1 MESAPDLV
9 SLALVFC
16 AAALATIVSRLSTR
30 LILPTVVVEI
40 LLGIIIGPDV
50 LDLAETDR
58 YIEFLSA
65 FGLVFLFFL
74 AGIEVIHSA
83 VPRRILARGSLGWGI
98 SIALGAAAGFAL
110 EAAGVPASGWLLAV
124 ALATT
129 ALGTLVP
136 ILSDAGVL
144 PSPLGQ
150 HTLGAAVAGEFW
162 PIVVISLFLTGAHA
176 TTASI
181 VLLLGFGLVV
191 AGAAGIAVH
200 FRPPRIISIARETVN
215 KSGQLAVRLS
225 VALLAVLVLLADK
238 LDFDFV
244 LGAFAA
250 GLIIGLVTQGETG
263 EQVLPRI
270 ATIGY
275 GLLIPVFFIATG
287 MDFDLDGLLTGAGL
301 ALAGVFLRAA
311 PRHSR
316 IVGAPLS
323 ARVERP
329 RDRGARALQRNR
341 APADRRGD
349 RGRQGAGRDRHGCGR
364 RARRRRDGV
373 RADLP
378 LAGGAPRPPRDRD
391 QLGGSD
397 EIAAVPCSISPTP
410 PRRSPACRRGR
421 RR

>member
-9 SLALVFC
+9 SLTLVFC
-16 AAALATIVSRLSTR
+16 AAAVATIVSRLSSR

-40 LLGIIIGPDV
+40 FLGILIGPEV
-50 LDLAETDR
+50 LDIAESDQ
-58 YIEFLSA
+58 YIEFLSQ

-74 AGIEVIHSA
+74 AGIEVVHSA
-83 VPRRILARGSLGWGI
+83 VPRRLLARGSVGWGI

-150 HTLGAAVAGEFW
+150 NTLGAAVAGEFW

-181 VLLLGFGLVV
+181 VLLFGFGLVV

-200 FRPPRIISIARETVN
+200 FQPPRIISIARETVN

-225 VALLAVLVLLADK
+225 VALLAVLVLLADE

-275 GLLIPVFFIATG
+275 GLLIPVFFVVTG
-287 MDFDLDGLLTGAGL
+287 MDFDLDGFLTGTGL
-301 ALAGVFLRAA
+301 ALAGIFLALLLVTRGSAA
-311 PRHSR
+311 L
-316 IVGAPLS
+316 LS
-323 ARVERP
+323 ARELGTRGTASLALFSATGLPLIVAVIEVGEERGEI
-329 RDRGARALQRNR
+329 DTHVAAALV
-341 APADRRGD
+341 
-349 RGRQGAGRDRHGCGR
+349 GAGMTSVLLYPLL
-364 RARRRRDGV
+364 A
-373 RADLP
+373 LF
-378 LAGGAPRPPRDRD
+378 LAGRP
-391 QLGGSD
+391 
-397 EIAAVPCSISPTP
+397 AAVSS
-410 PRRSPACRRGR
+410 S
-421 RR
+421 

>member
-1 MESAPDLV
+1 VVEPDLV
-9 SLALVFC
+9 SIALVAC
-16 AAALATIVSRLSTR
+16 AAAVATIVSRLSSR

-40 LLGIIIGPDV
+40 ALGILIGPDV
-50 LDLAETDR
+50 LDLAKTDP

-83 VPRRILARGSLGWGI
+83 VPRRLLTRGSLGWGV

-150 HTLGAAVAGEFW
+150 NTLGAAVAGEFW

-176 TTASI
+176 TAASI
-181 VLLLGFGLVV
+181 VLLFVFGVVV
-191 AGAAGIAVH
+191 ASAAAFAVH
-200 FRPPRIISIARETVN
+200 FQPPRLIEMARETVN

-225 VALLAVLVLLADK
+225 IALLALLVLLADK
-238 LDFDFV
+238 LNFDFV

-250 GLIIGLVTQGETG
+250 GLIIGLVTEGETG

-270 ATIGY
+270 TTIGY
-275 GLLIPVFFIATG
+275 GLLIPIFFIATG
-287 MDFDLDGLLTGAGL
+287 MDFDLDGLLTGTGL
-301 ALAGVFLRAA
+301 MLGGVFLGLLLVTRGAA
-311 PRHSR
+311 ALLAARDLGARGTVALALFSATGLPLIVAVIEVGEERGEISSDVAAAL
-316 IVGAPLS
+316 VGAGMASVLIYPLLGLLL
-323 ARVERP
+323 AR
-329 RDRGARALQRNR
+329 
-341 APADRRGD
+341 
-349 RGRQGAGRDRHGCGR
+349 
-364 RARRRRDGV
+364 
-373 RADLP
+373 
-378 LAGGAPRPPRDRD
+378 
-391 QLGGSD
+391 SD
-397 EIAAVPCSISPTP
+397 
-410 PRRSPACRRGR
+410 SPA
-421 RR
+421 

>member
-16 AAALATIVSRLSTR
+16 AAAVATIVSRLSTR

-40 LLGIIIGPDV
+40 FLGILIGPDV
-50 LDLAETDR
+50 LDIAKSDQ
-58 YIEFLSA
+58 YIEFLSQ

-83 VPRRILARGSLGWGI
+83 VPRRLLARGSVGWGI

-150 HTLGAAVAGEFW
+150 NTLGAAVAGEFW

-181 VLLLGFGLVV
+181 VLLFGFGLVV

-225 VALLAVLVLLADK
+225 VALLAVLVLLADE

-275 GLLIPVFFIATG
+275 GLLIPVFFVVTG
-287 MDFDLDGLLTGAGL
+287 MDFDLDGFLTRAGL
-301 ALAGVFLRAA
+301 ALAGIFLALLLVTRGSAA
-311 PRHSR
+311 L
-316 IVGAPLS
+316 LS
-323 ARVERP
+323 ARELGTRGTASLALFSATGLPLIVAVIEVGEERGEI
-329 RDRGARALQRNR
+329 DTHVAAALV
-341 APADRRGD
+341 
-349 RGRQGAGRDRHGCGR
+349 GAGMTSVLLYPLLALFL
-364 RARRRRDGV
+364 ARR
-373 RADLP
+373 P
-378 LAGGAPRPPRDRD
+378 APV
-391 QLGGSD
+391 S
-397 EIAAVPCSISPTP
+397 SS
-410 PRRSPACRRGR
+410 
-421 RR
+421 

>member
-1 MESAPDLV
+1 MATAPDLV
-9 SLALVFC
+9 SLTLVFC
-16 AAALATIVSRLSTR
+16 AAAVATIASRLSTR

-40 LLGIIIGPDV
+40 LLGIIIGPQV
-50 LDLAETDR
+50 LDLAETDS

-74 AGIEVIHSA
+74 AGVEVIHSG
-83 VPRRILARGSLGWGI
+83 VPRRLVARGSLGWGI

-129 ALGTLVP
+129 ALGTLMP

-150 HTLGAAVAGEFW
+150 NTLGAAVAGEFW

-191 AGAAGIAVH
+191 AGTAGIAVH
-200 FRPPRIISIARETVN
+200 FRPPRIITIARETVN

-225 VALLAVLVLLADK
+225 VALLALLVLLADK

-250 GLIIGLVTQGETG
+250 GLVIGLVTQGETG

-270 ATIGY
+270 TTIGY
-275 GLLIPVFFIATG
+275 GLLIPVFFIVTG
-287 MDFDLDGLLTGAGL
+287 MDFDLDGFLTGAGIALAALFL
-301 ALAGVFLRAA
+301 ALLLVTRGSAA
-311 PRHSR
+311 LLSVRELGARKTASLALFSATGLPLIVAVIEVGEERGEIDSDVAAAL
-316 IVGAPLS
+316 VGAGMISVLLYPLLGLL
-323 ARVERP
+323 V
-329 RDRGARALQRNR
+329 
-341 APADRRGD
+341 
-349 RGRQGAGRDRHGCGR
+349 
-364 RARRRRDGV
+364 ARRETT
-373 RADLP
+373 
-378 LAGGAPRPPRDRD
+378 
-391 QLGGSD
+391 S
-397 EIAAVPCSISPTP
+397 S
-410 PRRSPACRRGR
+410 
-421 RR
+421 

>member
-9 SLALVFC
+9 SLTLVFC
-16 AAALATIVSRLSTR
+16 AAAVATIVSRLSSR

-40 LLGIIIGPDV
+40 FLGILIGPEV
-50 LDLAETDR
+50 LDIAESDQ
-58 YIEFLSA
+58 YIEFLSQ

-74 AGIEVIHSA
+74 AGIEVVHSA
-83 VPRRILARGSLGWGI
+83 VPRRLLARGSVGWGI

-150 HTLGAAVAGEFW
+150 NTLGAAVAGEFW
-162 PIVVISLFLTGAHA
+162 PIVVISLCLTGAHA

-181 VLLLGFGLVV
+181 VRLFGCGLVV

-200 FRPPRIISIARETVN
+200 FQPPRIISIARETVN

-225 VALLAVLVLLADK
+225 VALLAVLVLLADE

-275 GLLIPVFFIATG
+275 GLLIPVFFVVTG
-287 MDFDLDGLLTGAGL
+287 MDFDLDGFLTGTGL
-301 ALAGVFLRAA
+301 ALAGIFLALLLVTRGSAA
-311 PRHSR
+311 L
-316 IVGAPLS
+316 LS
-323 ARVERP
+323 ARELGTRGTASLALFSATGLPLIVAVIEVGEERGEI
-329 RDRGARALQRNR
+329 DTHVAAALV
-341 APADRRGD
+341 
-349 RGRQGAGRDRHGCGR
+349 GAGMTSVLLYPLL
-364 RARRRRDGV
+364 A
-373 RADLP
+373 LF
-378 LAGGAPRPPRDRD
+378 LAGRP
-391 QLGGSD
+391 
-397 EIAAVPCSISPTP
+397 AAVSS
-410 PRRSPACRRGR
+410 S
-421 RR
+421 

>member
-1 MESAPDLV
+1 VAPQPDLV

-16 AAALATIVSRLSTR
+16 VAAVATIVSQVSAR

-40 LLGIIIGPDV
+40 FLGILIGPDV
-50 LDLAETDR
+50 LDIAKSDP

-74 AGIEVIHSA
+74 AGIEVIHSG
-83 VPRRILARGSLGWGI
+83 VPRRLLTRGSVGWGL
-98 SIALGAAAGFAL
+98 SIALGAAAGFGL

-129 ALGTLVP
+129 ALGTLMP

-150 HTLGAAVAGEFW
+150 NTLGAAVAGEFW

-181 VLLLGFGLVV
+181 VLLIGFGLVV
-191 AGAAGIAVH
+191 AGAAGIAIH
-200 FRPPRIISIARETVN
+200 FRPPRLITIARETVN

-225 VALLAVLVLLADK
+225 VALLAILVLLADK

-250 GLIIGLVTQGETG
+250 GLVIGLVTQGEMG

-270 ATIGY
+270 STIGY
-275 GLLIPVFFIATG
+275 GLLIPVFFVVTG
-287 MDFDLDGLLTGAGL
+287 MDFDLDGFLTGAGL
-301 ALAGVFLRAA
+301 ALAALFLALFLVTRGSAA
-311 PRHSR
+311 MLSFRELGARGTASLALFSATGLPLIVAVIEVGKERGEIDSHVAAAL
-316 IVGAPLS
+316 VGAGMTSVLVYPLLGLL
-323 ARVERP
+323 V
-329 RDRGARALQRNR
+329 
-341 APADRRGD
+341 
-349 RGRQGAGRDRHGCGR
+349 
-364 RARRRRDGV
+364 ARRRT
-373 RADLP
+373 
-378 LAGGAPRPPRDRD
+378 AP
-391 QLGGSD
+391 G
-397 EIAAVPCSISPTP
+397 
-410 PRRSPACRRGR
+410 
-421 RR
+421 

>member
-1 MESAPDLV
+1 
-9 SLALVFC
+9 
-16 AAALATIVSRLSTR
+16 
-30 LILPTVVVEI
+30 
-40 LLGIIIGPDV
+40 
-50 LDLAETDR
+50 
-58 YIEFLSA
+58 
-65 FGLVFLFFL
+65 
-74 AGIEVIHSA
+74 
-83 VPRRILARGSLGWGI
+83 
-98 SIALGAAAGFAL
+98 
-110 EAAGVPASGWLLAV
+110 V

-150 HTLGAAVAGEFW
+150 NTLGAAVAGEFW

-181 VLLLGFGLVV
+181 VLLFGFGLVV

-225 VALLAVLVLLADK
+225 VALLAVLVLLADE

-275 GLLIPVFFIATG
+275 GLLIPVFFVVTG
-287 MDFDLDGLLTGAGL
+287 MDFDLDGFLTRAGL
-301 ALAGVFLRAA
+301 ALAGIFLALLLVTRGSAA
-311 PRHSR
+311 L
-316 IVGAPLS
+316 LS
-323 ARVERP
+323 ARELGTRGTASLALFSATGLPLIVAVIEVGEERGEI
-329 RDRGARALQRNR
+329 DTHVAAALV
-341 APADRRGD
+341 
-349 RGRQGAGRDRHGCGR
+349 GAGMTSVLLYPLLALFL
-364 RARRRRDGV
+364 ARR
-373 RADLP
+373 P
-378 LAGGAPRPPRDRD
+378 APV
-391 QLGGSD
+391 S
-397 EIAAVPCSISPTP
+397 SS
-410 PRRSPACRRGR
+410 
-421 RR
+421 

>member
-1 MESAPDLV
+1 VVEPDLV
-9 SLALVFC
+9 SIALVAC
-16 AAALATIVSRLSTR
+16 AAAVATIVSRLSSR

-40 LLGIIIGPDV
+40 ALGILIGPDV
-50 LDLAETDR
+50 LDLAKTDP

-83 VPRRILARGSLGWGI
+83 VPRRLLTRGSLGWGV

-150 HTLGAAVAGEFW
+150 NTLGAAVAGEFW

-176 TTASI
+176 TAASI
-181 VLLLGFGLVV
+181 VLLFVFGVVV
-191 AGAAGIAVH
+191 ASAAAFAVH
-200 FRPPRIISIARETVN
+200 FQPPRLIEMARATVN

-225 VALLAVLVLLADK
+225 IALLALLVLLADK
-238 LDFDFV
+238 LNFDFV

-250 GLIIGLVTQGETG
+250 GLIIGLVTEGETG

-270 ATIGY
+270 TTIGY
-275 GLLIPVFFIATG
+275 GLLIPIFFIATG
-287 MDFDLDGLLTGAGL
+287 MDFDLDGLLTGTGL
-301 ALAGVFLRAA
+301 MLGGVFLGLLLVTRGAA
-311 PRHSR
+311 ALLAARDLGARGTVALALFSATGLPLIVAVIEVGEERGEISSDVAAAL
-316 IVGAPLS
+316 VGAGMASVLIYPLLGLLL
-323 ARVERP
+323 AR
-329 RDRGARALQRNR
+329 
-341 APADRRGD
+341 
-349 RGRQGAGRDRHGCGR
+349 
-364 RARRRRDGV
+364 
-373 RADLP
+373 
-378 LAGGAPRPPRDRD
+378 
-391 QLGGSD
+391 SD
-397 EIAAVPCSISPTP
+397 
-410 PRRSPACRRGR
+410 SPA
-421 RR
+421 

>member
-16 AAALATIVSRLSTR
+16 AAAVATIVSRLSTR

-40 LLGIIIGPDV
+40 FLGILIGPDV
-50 LDLAETDR
+50 LDIAESDQ
-58 YIEFLSA
+58 YIEFLSQ

-83 VPRRILARGSLGWGI
+83 VPRRLLARGSVGWGI

-150 HTLGAAVAGEFW
+150 NTLGAAVAGEFW

-181 VLLLGFGLVV
+181 VLLFGFGLVV

-225 VALLAVLVLLADK
+225 VALLAVLVLLADE

-275 GLLIPVFFIATG
+275 GLLIPVFFVVTG
-287 MDFDLDGLLTGAGL
+287 MDFDLDGFLTRAGL
-301 ALAGVFLRAA
+301 ALAGIFLALLLVTRGSAA
-311 PRHSR
+311 L
-316 IVGAPLS
+316 LS
-323 ARVERP
+323 ARELGTRGTASLALFSATGLPLIVAVIEVGEERGEI
-329 RDRGARALQRNR
+329 DTHVAAALV
-341 APADRRGD
+341 
-349 RGRQGAGRDRHGCGR
+349 GAGMTSVLLYPLLALFL
-364 RARRRRDGV
+364 ARR
-373 RADLP
+373 P
-378 LAGGAPRPPRDRD
+378 APV
-391 QLGGSD
+391 S
-397 EIAAVPCSISPTP
+397 SS
-410 PRRSPACRRGR
+410 
-421 RR
+421 

>member
-1 MESAPDLV
+1 VVEPDLV
-9 SLALVFC
+9 SIALVAC
-16 AAALATIVSRLSTR
+16 AAAVATIVSRLSSR

-40 LLGIIIGPDV
+40 ALGILIGPDV
-50 LDLAETDR
+50 LDLAKTDP
-58 YIEFLSA
+58 YLEFLSG
-65 FGLVFLFFL
+65 FGLAYLFFL

-83 VPRRILARGSLGWGI
+83 VPTRLLTRGSLGWGI

-150 HTLGAAVAGEFW
+150 NTLGAAVAGEFW

-181 VLLLGFGLVV
+181 VLLFAFGVVV
-191 AGAAGIAVH
+191 ASAAGFALH
-200 FRPPRIISIARETVN
+200 FRPPRLIEMARETVN

-225 VALLAVLVLLADK
+225 IALLALLVLFADK

-250 GLIIGLVTQGETG
+250 GLIIGLVTEGETG

-270 ATIGY
+270 TTIGY
-275 GLLIPVFFIATG
+275 GLLIPIFFIATG
-287 MDFDLDGLLTGAGL
+287 MDFDLDGLLTGTGL
-301 ALAGVFLRAA
+301 MLGGVFLGLLLVTRGAA
-311 PRHSR
+311 
-316 IVGAPLS
+316 ALLS
-323 ARVERP
+323 AR
-329 RDRGARALQRNR
+329 DLGARRTVAL
-341 APADRRGD
+341 ALFSATGLPLIVAVIEVGEERGEISSD
-349 RGRQGAGRDRHGCGR
+349 VAAALVGAGMASVLIYPLLGLLVT
-364 RARRRRDGV
+364 RASRE
-373 RADLP
+373 
-378 LAGGAPRPPRDRD
+378 
-391 QLGGSD
+391 Q
-397 EIAAVPCSISPTP
+397 AVV
-410 PRRSPACRRGR
+410 AEDA
-421 RR
+421 

>member
-9 SLALVFC
+9 SLTLVFC
-16 AAALATIVSRLSTR
+16 AAAVATIVSRLSSR

-40 LLGIIIGPDV
+40 FLGILIGPDV
-50 LDLAETDR
+50 LDIAESDQ
-58 YIEFLSA
+58 YIEFLSQ

-74 AGIEVIHSA
+74 AGIEVVHSA
-83 VPRRILARGSLGWGI
+83 VPRHLLARGSVGWGI

-150 HTLGAAVAGEFW
+150 NTLGAAVAGEFW

-181 VLLLGFGLVV
+181 VLLFGFGLVV

-225 VALLAVLVLLADK
+225 VALLAVLVLLADE

-275 GLLIPVFFIATG
+275 GLLIPVFFVVTG
-287 MDFDLDGLLTGAGL
+287 MDFDLDGFLTGAGL
-301 ALAGVFLRAA
+301 ALAGIFLALLLVTRGSAA
-311 PRHSR
+311 LLSVRELGARGTASLALFSATGLPLIVAVIEVGEERGEIDTHVAAAL
-316 IVGAPLS
+316 VGAGMMSVLLYPLL
-323 ARVERP
+323 
-329 RDRGARALQRNR
+329 ALFL
-341 APADRRGD
+341 
-349 RGRQGAGRDRHGCGR
+349 
-364 RARRRRDGV
+364 ARR
-373 RADLP
+373 
-378 LAGGAPRPPRDRD
+378 
-391 QLGGSD
+391 
-397 EIAAVPCSISPTP
+397 
-410 PRRSPACRRGR
+410 PALVSSS
-421 RR
+421 

>member
-1 MESAPDLV
+1 MAAAPDLV
-9 SLALVFC
+9 SLTLVFC
-16 AAALATIVSRLSTR
+16 AAAVATIASRLSTR

-40 LLGIIIGPDV
+40 LLGILIGPQV
-50 LDLAETDR
+50 LDIAETDA

-74 AGIEVIHSA
+74 AGIEVIHSG
-83 VPRRILARGSLGWGI
+83 VSRRLVARGSLGWGI

-129 ALGTLVP
+129 ALGTLMP

-150 HTLGAAVAGEFW
+150 NTLGAAVAGEFW

-181 VLLLGFGLVV
+181 VLLFGFGLVV

-200 FRPPRIISIARETVN
+200 FRPPRIITIARETVN

-225 VALLAVLVLLADK
+225 IALLALLVLLADK

-250 GLIIGLVTQGETG
+250 GLVIGLVTQGETG

-270 ATIGY
+270 STIGY
-275 GLLIPVFFIATG
+275 GLLIPVFFIVTG
-287 MDFDLDGLLTGAGL
+287 MDFDLDGFLTGAGI
-301 ALAGVFLRAA
+301 ALAGLFLALLLVTRGSAA
-311 PRHSR
+311 LLSVRELGARRTAALALFSATGLPLIVAVIEVGKERGE
-316 IVGAPLS
+316 IDTDVAAALVGAGMISVLLYPLLGLL
-323 ARVERP
+323 V
-329 RDRGARALQRNR
+329 
-341 APADRRGD
+341 
-349 RGRQGAGRDRHGCGR
+349 
-364 RARRRRDGV
+364 ARRETR
-373 RADLP
+373 
-378 LAGGAPRPPRDRD
+378 
-391 QLGGSD
+391 
-397 EIAAVPCSISPTP
+397 
-410 PRRSPACRRGR
+410 
-421 RR
+421 

>member
-1 MESAPDLV
+1 MEAAPDLV
-9 SLALVFC
+9 SLTLVFC
-16 AAALATIVSRLSTR
+16 AAAVATIVSRLSTR

-40 LLGIIIGPDV
+40 FLGILIGPDV
-50 LDLAETDR
+50 LDIAETDR
-58 YIEFLSA
+58 YIEFLSQ

-74 AGIEVIHSA
+74 AGIEVVHSA
-83 VPRRILARGSLGWGI
+83 VPRRLLARGSLGWGI

-150 HTLGAAVAGEFW
+150 NTLGAAVAGEFW

-181 VLLLGFGLVV
+181 VLLAGFGLVV

-225 VALLAVLVLLADK
+225 VALLAVLVLLADE

-244 LGAFAA
+244 LGAFSA

-270 ATIGY
+270 STIGY
-275 GLLIPVFFIATG
+275 GLLIPVFFVVTG
-287 MDFDLDGLLTGAGL
+287 MDFDLDGLLTKTGLTLAALFLALLVVTRGSAALLSARELGARSTASLALFSATGLPLIVAVIEVGEERGEIDTHVAAALVGAGMISVLVYPLL
-301 ALAGVFLRAA
+301 ALALSGRKTRA
-311 PRHSR
+311 S
-316 IVGAPLS
+316 
-323 ARVERP
+323 
-329 RDRGARALQRNR
+329 
-341 APADRRGD
+341 
-349 RGRQGAGRDRHGCGR
+349 
-364 RARRRRDGV
+364 
-373 RADLP
+373 
-378 LAGGAPRPPRDRD
+378 
-391 QLGGSD
+391 
-397 EIAAVPCSISPTP
+397 
-410 PRRSPACRRGR
+410 
-421 RR
+421 